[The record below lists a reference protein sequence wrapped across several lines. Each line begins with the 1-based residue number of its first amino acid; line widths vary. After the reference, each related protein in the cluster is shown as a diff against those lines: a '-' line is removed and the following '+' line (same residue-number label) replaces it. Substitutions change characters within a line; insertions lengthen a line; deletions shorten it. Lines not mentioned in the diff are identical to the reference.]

1 MLIDRVTHL
10 HAYRNL
16 AHGHTQI
23 ALIWAT
29 LKAKPADHAQAQNG
43 GYRMS
48 SGAQRKLQPVTGEH
62 RLLAPDRRLCVPGR

>member
-1 MLIDRVTHL
+1 MLNDRVTHL

-29 LKAKPADHAQAQNG
+29 LKAKPADHAQAQNESSLLLL
-43 GYRMS
+43 S
-48 SGAQRKLQPVTGEH
+48 SGCMGFL
-62 RLLAPDRRLCVPGR
+62 